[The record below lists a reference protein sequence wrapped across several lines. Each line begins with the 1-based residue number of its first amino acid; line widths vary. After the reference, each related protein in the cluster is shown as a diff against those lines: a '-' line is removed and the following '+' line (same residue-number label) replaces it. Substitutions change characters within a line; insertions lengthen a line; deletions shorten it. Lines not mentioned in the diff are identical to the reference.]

1 MASFFNFQLNIKG
14 FYDKINPV
22 MIMDKPRRK
31 QIRLK
36 NYDYS
41 SSGYYF
47 VTICSYNRK
56 PIFSKIVGQGLAPA
70 ATELTLYGKIAQKQ
84 LLDLE
89 NRFKG
94 IKIDKYIIMPNHIHI
109 IVVINKTE
117 AGASPCPTLSD
128 VICAF
133 KSLTVRECNAALS
146 HQKLFQASFHDHI
159 IRGEKDYEKIWQYID
174 SNASK
179 WIEDCFYIGE

>member
-1 MASFFNFQLNIKG
+1 
-14 FYDKINPV
+14 

-84 LLDLE
+84 LLDLL
-89 NRFKG
+89 R
-94 IKIDKYIIMPNHIHI
+94 
-109 IVVINKTE
+109 
-117 AGASPCPTLSD
+117 
-128 VICAF
+128 
-133 KSLTVRECNAALS
+133 
-146 HQKLFQASFHDHI
+146 I
-159 IRGEKDYEKIWQYID
+159 IRIIK
-174 SNASK
+174 N
-179 WIEDCFYIGE
+179 FL